1 MAETTKGTGN
11 GAATGRTGTAAT
23 TGLPGATGVTA
34 TGRAGG
40 APAAATGRAAVD
52 ADGRSTRWNAHKARR
67 QSELI
72 DAAVA
77 AIEDEGPGVGVKQI
91 ADRLGLP
98 RSVVYRH
105 FKDRADLDELI
116 RRRIVDSLMAD
127 LAPTLEP
134 DGTVI
139 EAIRRSVDAYL
150 DWIGRHPRLH
160 AFLGT
165 GAAAPGDGGGVVAGT
180 KAAIA
185 VRVGE
190 TFSTVLKALGA
201 DAVPAPAIAVGIV
214 GFVDA
219 TVNHWL
225 ADRHPDLAPGLTPA
239 LTGERLADLLTCS
252 IWSILDGNLRAL
264 GIVLSPDRPM
274 SELL

>member
-1 MAETTKGTGN
+1 MAETSNREAG
-11 GAATGRTGTAAT
+11 
-23 TGLPGATGVTA
+23 PD
-34 TGRAGG
+34 GRA
-40 APAAATGRAAVD
+40 
-52 ADGRSTRWNAHKARR
+52 TRWNAHKARR
-67 QSELI
+67 QSDLV

-77 AIEDEGPGVGVKQI
+77 AIEEDGPGIGVKQV

-139 EAIRRSVDAYL
+139 HAIRRTVDVYL
-150 DWIGRHPRLH
+150 DWIRRHPRLH
-160 AFLGT
+160 AFLGA
-165 GAAAPGDGGGVVAGT
+165 GAPAPGEGAGVVAGT

-185 VRVGE
+185 VQVGE
-190 TFSTVLKALGA
+190 LFAVVLKALGRDSA
-201 DAVPAPAIAVGIV
+201 LAPSIAFGIV

-225 ADRHPDLAPGLTPA
+225 SDRHDE
-239 LTGERLADLLTCS
+239 LTGPQLADLLTCS
-252 IWSILDGNLRAL
+252 IWSVLDGNLRAL
-264 GIVLSPDRPM
+264 GVALSPDRPL
-274 SELL
+274 SELTGGASP